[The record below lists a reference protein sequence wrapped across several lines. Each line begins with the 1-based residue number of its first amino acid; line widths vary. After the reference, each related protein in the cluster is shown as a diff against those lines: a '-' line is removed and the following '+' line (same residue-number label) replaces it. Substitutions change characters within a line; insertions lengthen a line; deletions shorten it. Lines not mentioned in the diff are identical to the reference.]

1 MRDLNW
7 SAPRCLEVGKTRRT
21 AERTGP
27 FYRTVVAEL
36 VEDYLRAGWM
46 IVLPSRAHPVG
57 DAYGRLPIMWVCEC
71 EPGRPW

>member
-1 MRDLNW
+1 MRDFNW
-7 SAPRCLEVGKTRRT
+7 KVGKTHGRRT
-21 AERTGP
+21 AERTSP

-57 DAYGRLPIMWVCEC
+57 DAYGRVPIMWVCEC